1 MSYSDPGSG
10 TTYCWSQSK
19 GYYYLCGYYSPSAPY
34 PVGAVAP
41 MPPGAA
47 LPYGN
52 QAAPPAS
59 GVFLF
64 RLPPGAEV
72 AVDGVPIGLSGGLG
86 IHAVAP
92 GRHRVV
98 LQVSG
103 KETEHTVNVSPHR
116 IFTITPTTV
125 VPTEP

>member
-1 MSYSDPGSG
+1 M
-10 TTYCWSQSK
+10 
-19 GYYYLCGYYSPSAPY
+19 L
-34 PVGAVAP
+34 
-41 MPPGAA
+41 PGAA

-64 RLPPGAEV
+64 RLPPGAEA
-72 AVDGVPIGLSGGLG
+72 AVNGVPIGLSEGLG
-86 IHAVAP
+86 IQAVTP
-92 GRHRVV
+92 GQHRVV

-103 KETEHTVNVSPHR
+103 KETEHTVNVPPHR